1 MPLGRSSAARGD
13 AREACLAA
21 LTDSPVLACRQLGA
35 STGTER
41 RQPGTPRLPSEGS
54 ADAPHEAATGTSCP
68 HLPPRE
74 RSHGNRGRARPAS
87 RSAWSHRSVAC
98 AAKGCLLHP
107 HPTCNSSMRH
117 AQLDPSPAFSAFCIC
132 AHACMGTALARRSAA
147 ALPRYGHVES
157 SGGVWERSCSS
168 NPRARGTGRLDAQP
182 LSSPGRLIDEPNRR
196 CPASPR

>member
-74 RSHGNRGRARPAS
+74 RSHGKRGRARPAS

-98 AAKGCLLHP
+98 AASPARPFLGILCVLH
-107 HPTCNSSMRH
+107 MRAPMH
-117 AQLDPSPAFSAFCIC
+117 GNGSCPALCRCAAPVRACRVERRSLGAQLQQQPAGPRDWKTRC
-132 AHACMGTALARRSAA
+132 AASL
-147 ALPRYGHVES
+147 E
-157 SGGVWERSCSS
+157 
-168 NPRARGTGRLDAQP
+168 
-182 LSSPGRLIDEPNRR
+182 PGPPDR
-196 CPASPR
+196 